1 MRKVVYIVDQL
12 SYVLCGQKIKTLAN
26 VIKWLG
32 IVLGCV
38 AFITGVIMVFTDLAW
53 LSSLMILGGLAVV
66 LLGWINGLLLYGFG
80 IIVDA
85 NENKTL
91 ATGSVSRADL
101 PVASAPRATVPKAPV
116 AAAPEKKVEKP
127 IERPVE
133 QPAPVERPLPVT
145 RAKVEAP
152 STPWEKVAYAL
163 RFSTNDGM
171 VGYLQKCALEEPVR
185 SEIDACLHAADIRA
199 ALKAWLDTHQ

>member
-1 MRKVVYIVDQL
+1 MRKVVHTLDQL

-26 VIKWLG
+26 VIKWVG

-38 AFITGVIMVFTDLAW
+38 AFIMGVITLIDSAEVGILV
-53 LSSLMILGGLAVV
+53 ILGGLAVA
-66 LLGWINGLLLYGFG
+66 LLGWISGLLLYGFG

-85 NENKTL
+85 NENKIL

-116 AAAPEKKVEKP
+116 AAAPEKKAEEP
-127 IERPVE
+127 AAR
-133 QPAPVERPLPVT
+133 PAPVERPLPVT
-145 RAKVEAP
+145 RAKVAAP

-163 RFSTNDGM
+163 QFSTNDGM

-199 ALKAWLDTHQ
+199 ALKSWLDTHQ